1 MGYNYFM
8 KYILAILFLFICQFG
23 MGQVPGTPTFL
34 KIDPIV
40 YTYAASSAAFSST
53 VISGEIITRGRT
65 IQKNGII
72 WGTSLPLTF
81 ATATGN
87 LDNVTTTSGS
97 KTATITGLLGGT
109 TYYVAF
115 YSTTASSISIGN
127 ILAYEH
133 GVVTTLMGR
142 TWMQWNL
149 GATAFPTSRTAPTTS
164 LGGYYQWGRWT
175 DGHESR
181 TSTKFP
187 ITSNNVFLSE
197 PVNGKEYIFRE
208 VTGGFRNRFLVTTSS
223 TNAASA
229 NHYPFSTWLDRNFK
243 PLWQGVN
250 GINNPCPSGYR
261 LPTANE
267 FQVEAESSYNMFTP
281 AAAYASPLKL
291 TGLGMRLGSN
301 GSAPTSGS
309 ESDGSYWTSTVNPSD
324 SNNQAYYF
332 STTQGRTLSSKKI
345 NGLSVRCIKDEGT
358 FSSSGGT
365 AKVRSYDCPNSGA
378 NGQMIATQQMNSN
391 ISQTITADVIEP
403 GGTYDLNAVY
413 DNTKFYASG
422 TFSGSGL
429 QTITLN
435 ADFSNEYVGIPSEAN
450 AGTNKYYLL
459 NIDPSCVF
467 ERIVFSSTSYGTSKI
482 TSFSAP
488 VQVSYPGGVM
498 TVGVPV
504 SGVYQNVV
512 ATLPLTAAG
521 TYSLTTNT
529 VRGVTF
535 SGSGTFEAGLANRK
549 DTFQLTASGIP
560 TEVTD
565 SASNLYTLNPNNTIN
580 YLFGRHIY
588 ATGTGTASYS
598 LTAAGNY
605 GGTATP
611 LNMPVGEVISS
622 GWTRRQFVTANV
634 TTAGTYNISATNN
647 GVTFHRAGS
656 FTNTGPISVGLIP
669 TGKPIAAGT
678 FTFTTNTTPS
688 VSFNITF

>member
-1 MGYNYFM
+1 MDYNNFM
-8 KYILAILFLFICQFG
+8 KYILVILFLFICQFG

-40 YTYAASSAAFSST
+40 YTYAASSPAFSST

-65 IQKNGII
+65 IVKNGII

-133 GVVTTLMGR
+133 GVVKTLMGR

-181 TSTKFP
+181 SSSSRVITGTSGTSVVSQ
-187 ITSNNVFLSE
+187 IT
-197 PVNGKEYIFRE
+197 NGKEYIFRE
-208 VTGGFRNRFLVTTSS
+208 FSSNRSLFLVNTTINNPSYY
-223 TNAASA
+223 AL
-229 NHYPFSTWLDRNFK
+229 STWLDRNFK

-267 FQVEAESSYNMFTP
+267 FQAEAESSYSMYTP

-309 ESDGSYWTSTVNPSD
+309 ESDGSYWTSTVNLSD
-324 SNNQAYYF
+324 SNNQANYF
-332 STTQGRTLSSKKI
+332 STTNGRTLSSKKI

-358 FSSSGGT
+358 FSSSGGS

-378 NGQMIATQQMNSN
+378 NGQMIAKQQMNSN

-403 GGTYDLNAVY
+403 GGTYDINAVF
-413 DNTKFYASG
+413 DNTRFYASG

-467 ERIVFSSTSYGTSKI
+467 ERTVYSSTSYGTAVISTLSNAAFTAGI
-482 TSFSAP
+482 P
-488 VQVSYPGGVM
+488 NM
-498 TVGVPV
+498 RLGVPV
-504 SGVYQNVV
+504 TGVTQTVTASSV
-512 ATLPLTAAG
+512 ATSG

-529 VRGVTF
+529 VNGVTF
-535 SGSGTFEAGLANRK
+535 SGSGYLESGNNRTF
-549 DTFQLTASGIP
+549 TLTASGTPLYLI
-560 TEVTD
+560 D
-565 SASNLYTLNPNNTIN
+565 SSAASAPNNTYTLNSSIAHSFRRPV
-580 YLFGRHIY
+580 FQ
-588 ATGTGTASYS
+588 ATSNGTA
-598 LTAAGNY
+598 
-605 GGTATP
+605 
-611 LNMPVGEVISS
+611 VISS
-622 GWTRRQFVTANV
+622 IIVGTYNSTSKLQSLTIDV
-634 TTAGTYNISATNN
+634 TTAGTFNIKATNN
-647 GVTFHRAGS
+647 GVTFSRGG
-656 FTNTGPISVGLIP
+656 FYTITGVRDITLVTSG
-669 TGKPIAAGT
+669 TPIATGT

-688 VSFNITF
+688 VSFDITF

>member
-1 MGYNYFM
+1 MDYNYFM

-40 YTYAASSAAFSST
+40 YTYAASSPAFSST

-65 IQKNGII
+65 IVKNGII

-149 GATAFPTSRTAPTTS
+149 GATTFSTSRTAPTTS
-164 LGGYYQWGRWT
+164 LGSLYQWGRWT

-181 TSTKFP
+181 TSTRFA
-187 ITSNNVFLSE
+187 ITNNSIFLSE
-197 PVNGKEYIFRE
+197 IVNGKEYIFRE
-208 VTGGFRNRFLVTTSS
+208 ITGGFRNRFLVNTSTSS
-223 TNAASA
+223 STT
-229 NHYPFSTWLDRNFK
+229 HYPLSTWLDRNFK

-267 FQVEAESSYNMFTP
+267 FQAEAESSYSMFTP
-281 AAAYASPLKL
+281 AAAYNSPLQL
-291 TGLGMRLGSN
+291 TGLGMRLGSDGSIASTGSTAN
-301 GSAPTSGS
+301 GAGN
-309 ESDGSYWTSTVNPSD
+309 GSYWTSTVNQSD

-332 STTQGRTLSSKKI
+332 STTEGRTLSSKKI
-345 NGLSVRCIKDEGT
+345 NGLYVRCIKDEGT
-358 FSSSGGT
+358 FSSSGGS

-391 ISQTITADVIEP
+391 MSQTITADVIEP

-413 DNTKFYASG
+413 DNTRFYASG

-435 ADFSNEYVGIPSEAN
+435 ADFSNEYIGIPSEAN

-467 ERIVFSSTSYGTSKI
+467 ERTVYSSTSYGTTKI
-482 TSFSAP
+482 TSFNTATFTTGLP
-488 VQVSYPGGVM
+488 NMQF
-498 TVGVPV
+498 GVPV
-504 SGVYQNVV
+504 SGITQNVTANV
-512 ATLPLTAAG
+512 PATSDER

-535 SGSGTFEAGLANRK
+535 SGAGTIAAGIARAVVIP
-549 DTFQLTASGIP
+549 LTASGTP
-560 TEVTD
+560 TEVID
-565 SASNLYTLNPNNTIN
+565 SASNTYTLNSSIAHSFKRGIFQPTSN
-580 YLFGRHIY
+580 
-588 ATGTGTASYS
+588 GTAI
-598 LTAAGNY
+598 
-605 GGTATP
+605 
-611 LNMPVGEVISS
+611 ISS
-622 GWTRRQFVTANV
+622 MTVGAYSGSPMTAGTTYSGTTRTQGITIDV
-634 TTAGTYNISATNN
+634 TTAGTVNISATNN
-647 GVTFHRAGS
+647 GITFLRA
-656 FTNTGPISVGLIP
+656 NTQTAGLKTTFSLVA
-669 TGKPIAAGT
+669 TGTPIAAGT

-688 VSFNITF
+688 VSFDITF